1 MIQQTID
8 VLKKFEGFSSRAY
21 WDVNA
26 YRIGYGSD
34 TITSAN
40 GSYRSVKKG
49 DTITQAQAD
58 LDLAR
63 RIPEFEKVIIRQ
75 VGADAWNK
83 LPDQAK
89 AGLISFAYNY
99 GSIAKK
105 SLREAIVKGNL
116 NEIANTLIS
125 STINDNA
132 KLSAGTREALKK
144 RRQYEADLIKTAQ
157 PNISR
162 AAFDIKKL
170 LGIVL
175 IAAAFTLIEKK
186 LRK

>member
-1 MIQQTID
+1 MHLIQQSVDI
-8 VLKKFEGFSSRAY
+8 LKKFEGFSSKAY

-34 TITSAN
+34 TITSSN
-40 GSYRSVKKG
+40 GTFRKVKSN

-63 RIPEFEKVIIRQ
+63 RIPEFEKIIIRQ
-75 VGADAWNK
+75 VGIDAWNQ

-99 GSIAKK
+99 GSIAKA
-105 SLREAIVKGNL
+105 SLRDAIKNGNL
-116 NEIANTLIS
+116 NTIADTLVS

-132 KLSAGTREALKK
+132 KLSSAARDTLKK
-144 RRQYEADLIKTAQ
+144 RRQFEAELIRSAQITTAGFNLKTILGVTLLA
-157 PNISR
+157 IGASILI
-162 AAFDIKKL
+162 DKIK
-170 LGIVL
+170 
-175 IAAAFTLIEKK
+175 
-186 LRK
+186 

>member
-40 GSYRSVKKG
+40 GTYRKVKQG
-49 DTITQAQAD
+49 DTISQAQAD

-63 RIPEFEKVIIRQ
+63 RIPEFEKVIIKQ
-75 VGADAWNK
+75 VGAEAWDK

-105 SLREAIVKGNL
+105 SLRTAIVGGNL
-116 NEIANTLIS
+116 NEIADTLIS
-125 STINDNA
+125 STLNDNA
-132 KLSAGTREALKK
+132 KLSAGTRDALKA
-144 RRQYEADLIKTAQ
+144 RRKYEAELIRTAQ
-157 PNISR
+157 PNILK
-162 AAFDIKKL
+162 AGINIKQVAGIFL
-170 LGIVL
+170 LAV
-175 IAAAFTLIEKK
+175 AFTFIQNKLKK
-186 LRK
+186 

>member
-1 MIQQTID
+1 MNQQTID
-8 VLKKFEGFSSRAY
+8 VLKKFEGFSSKAY

-34 TITSAN
+34 TITSPGGAV
-40 GSYRSVKKG
+40 RKVKKG
-49 DTITQAQAD
+49 DIITREQAD

-89 AGLISFAYNY
+89 AGLTSFAYNY

-116 NEIANTLIS
+116 NEIADTLIS

-132 KLSAGTREALKK
+132 KLSAGVREALKA
-144 RRQYEADLIKTAQ
+144 RRRYEADLIRTAQ
-157 PNISR
+157 PTVTMGGFN
-162 AAFDIKKL
+162 IKKL
-170 LGIVL
+170 LGIAL
-175 IAAAFTLIEKK
+175 LAAAATQLEKIF
-186 LRK
+186 RK

>member
-1 MIQQTID
+1 VIQQSID
-8 VLKKFEGFSSRAY
+8 ILKKFEGFSSKAY

-34 TITSAN
+34 TITSSN
-40 GSYRSVKKG
+40 GTFKKVKST
-49 DTITQAQAD
+49 DRISQAQAD

-99 GSIAKK
+99 GSIAKA
-105 SLREAIVKGNL
+105 SLRNAIKTGNL
-116 NEIANTLIS
+116 NTIADTLIS

-132 KLSAGTREALKK
+132 RLSNTAREALKK
-144 RRQYEADLIKTAQ
+144 RRQFEAELIRSASPSILKASFNLKSLIGVTLLA
-157 PNISR
+157 IGASILI
-162 AAFDIKKL
+162 DKIK
-170 LGIVL
+170 
-175 IAAAFTLIEKK
+175 
-186 LRK
+186 